1 MPGTPSKC
9 AVVLLSLFYEGGT
22 KERMRNRM
30 LMTKHNVKSSSI
42 HDSKM
47 DRDLL
52 QNQESVLELSLTVQ
66 NKGYSSARKG
76 QSQTLG

>member
-1 MPGTPSKC
+1 MPGTPSKR

-22 KERMRNRM
+22 KERN
-30 LMTKHNVKSSSI
+30 KKS
-42 HDSKM
+42 DAYDQTQCKM

-66 NKGYSSARKG
+66 NKGYSSAHKG
-76 QSQTLG
+76 HSETLG